1 MKRLDKG
8 WKAEITKMEGNLGW
22 IYFSLYALVFPYLMG
37 IVQKSM
43 DENWELLPIESAFYY
58 QVILVIILFLLFGD
72 LMKRGLGLFL
82 ENMPRNLAAI
92 VTGFGITAATYLLVF
107 WIPLPV
113 ENPYR
118 DIYSQQFLVFPQMTM
133 LLLVVLMPLVQ
144 EVLFRGLLF
153 GGIRQ
158 KKRWLAYALSVGFFA
173 FFQVQ
178 QYAFVPNDANLS
190 YLWLSVK
197 YIPMGLGLS
206 WCYDMAGSLWASVLL
221 HMLLAMVQL
230 FANVL

>member
-1 MKRLDKG
+1 MNRLDKG
-8 WKAEITKMEGNLGW
+8 WKAEITKMEGRMGW
-22 IYFSLYALVFPYLMG
+22 IYFGLYALVFPHLMG
-37 IVQKSM
+37 FVQKNM

-58 QVILVIILFLLFGD
+58 QVVLVIILFLLFGD

-92 VTGFGITAATYLLVF
+92 VTGFILTAVTYLLLF

-113 ENPYR
+113 ENPFR
-118 DIYSQQFLVFPQMTM
+118 ATYSTQFLAFPQMTM

-158 KKRWLAYALSVGFFA
+158 EKRWLAYVLSVGFFA

-178 QYAFVPNDANLS
+178 QYAFVPDAMNLS
-190 YLWLSVK
+190 YLWLAVK
-197 YIPMGLGLS
+197 YVPMGIGLS

-221 HMLLAMVQL
+221 HMLLAMIQL
-230 FANVL
+230 LVNVL